1 MQKSRSLKWTE
12 ISGYLLLALYVL
24 VFSWLSIQQHRAF
37 HTRALDLGQFDQAI
51 WNTAHGRFFVN
62 TLKPPNTL
70 GFHFSPL
77 MGLISPL
84 YLIWPD
90 IRLLFVIQTI
100 ALALA
105 GLPLFQLMRER
116 NPTLAPLVLAAYC
129 LNPALHEVN
138 VSEFR
143 RITLAVPFISLALYG
158 LIKGQR
164 RWILAGL
171 LPALLCKEDMALLVM
186 AFGAYLLLKNREVK
200 LGGGLLILGL
210 LWAIIVPFVV
220 VPHFGRGV
228 YPQLRYYSYLGG
240 NIGEVLKTLSRS
252 PLIWIGNIVTM
263 TRLEAVVRLL
273 LPMGFLVFLAPTIFA
288 LGFPSFGYMLAS
300 NDPSMYRLQSWYP
313 ASLLPILFFAA
324 AIGLGRFKGRK
335 RQWAIL
341 YLLAMSAIGYWLYS
355 PAPLARGFQPDRF
368 IVTEHARWG
377 EDILTRVPPGAS
389 VSAQD
394 ALVPHLSH
402 REEIYLYPH
411 RMDEAQYVALDT
423 RSRYYP
429 LTPDPYEMEL
439 QKLLANPNYSILAE
453 ADGYFL
459 FQQSDGPRIKHLLEA
474 ELGQGIA
481 LLGFDIAAQDERGEY
496 ISQSLP
502 LQVSPGQTIR
512 LSLYWQS
519 VAEMDTDYTVF
530 THLLDDEGRI
540 VGQHD
545 GLPGNG
551 FRLTEIWQPA
561 IFKLTSRWQPGQV
574 VRDVHYLSLSPDCKP
589 SRGTLEVG
597 MYNLWTD
604 QRLSTA
610 NGEDHLILTQVIIGP
625 AQDVGGAR

>member
-1 MQKSRSLKWTE
+1 MTAQKGKSLKWIE
-12 ISGYLLLALYVL
+12 VSGCLLLVLYAL

-51 WNTAHGRFFVN
+51 WNTAYGRFFVN

-77 MGLISPL
+77 MGLISLL
-84 YLIWPD
+84 YLVWPD
-90 IRLLFVIQTI
+90 IRLLFVIQTV

-116 NPTLAPLVLAAYC
+116 NPTLAPLVLAAFC

-138 VSEFR
+138 LSEFR
-143 RITLAVPFISLALYG
+143 RITLAMPFISLALYG
-158 LIKGQR
+158 LVKGQR
-164 RWILAGL
+164 RWILGGL
-171 LPALLCKEDMALLVM
+171 LPALLCKEDMAILVM

-200 LGGGLLILGL
+200 LGGGLLILGF

-220 VPHFGRGV
+220 IPRFGSGT
-228 YPQLRYYSYLGG
+228 YLPLHNYYSYLDQ
-240 NIGEVLKTLSRS
+240 NIGQALKTLSS
-252 PLIWIGNIVTM
+252 THLIWMGTKLAM
-263 TRLEAVVRLL
+263 ARLEAVVQLL
-273 LPMGFLVFLAPTIFA
+273 LPTGFLVFLALPIFA
-288 LGFPSFGYMLAS
+288 LSFPSFGYMLAS
-300 NDPSMYRLQSWYP
+300 DAPSMYKLQSWHP

-324 AIGLGRFKGRK
+324 AVGLERFKGRK
-335 RQWAIL
+335 RQWATF
-341 YLLAMSAIGYWLYS
+341 YLLVMSVIGYWLYS
-355 PAPLARGFQPDRF
+355 PVSLARGFQPERF
-368 IVTEHARWG
+368 TVTQHARLG
-377 EDILTRVPPGAS
+377 EAILARVPPNAS

-402 REEIYLYPH
+402 REEIYLYP
-411 RMDEAQYVALDT
+411 RKVDEAQYIALDT
-423 RSRYYP
+423 QGRYYP
-429 LTPDPYEMEL
+429 LTPDPYEKAFQE
-439 QKLLANPNYSILAE
+439 LLANPNYRILTE

-459 FQQSDGPRIKHLLEA
+459 FQQVEGPFIENLVEA

-502 LQVSPGQTIR
+502 LRVSPGQTIR
-512 LSLYWQS
+512 LSLYWQG
-519 VAEMDTDYTVF
+519 VAEMDIDYTVF
-530 THLLDDEGRI
+530 THLLDSEGRI

-545 GLPGNG
+545 ELPGNG

-561 IFKLTSRWQPGQV
+561 IFKLTSRWQAGEI
-574 VRDVHYLSLSPDCKP
+574 VRDVHYPSLSPDCKP
-589 SRGTLEVG
+589 GTGALEVG
-597 MYNLWTD
+597 MYNRWTG

-610 NGEDHLILTQVIIGP
+610 NGEDRLILTQVIIGRE
-625 AQDVGGAR
+625 GES

>member
-1 MQKSRSLKWTE
+1 MQKSKSLKWIE
-12 ISGYLLLALYVL
+12 ASGCFLLVLYVL

-84 YLIWPD
+84 YLVWPD
-90 IRLLFVIQTI
+90 IRLLFVIQT
-100 ALALA
+100 AVLALG
-105 GLPLFQLMRER
+105 GLPLFQLVRER
-116 NPTLAPLVLAAYC
+116 NPGLAPFVLAAYC

-138 VSEFR
+138 LFEFR

-158 LIKGQR
+158 LVKGR
-164 RWILAGL
+164 RWWILAGL
-171 LPALLCKEDMALLVM
+171 LAALLCKENVAILVV
-186 AFGAYLLLKNREVK
+186 AFGIYLLLKDREVK
-200 LGGGLLILGL
+200 LGGGLLILGV

-220 VPHFGRGV
+220 IPHFGRGT

-240 NIGEVLKTLSRS
+240 NTGEALKTLSRT
-252 PLIWIGNIVTM
+252 PFIWVGNMLAM
-263 TRLEAVVRLL
+263 TRLEAVFRLL
-273 LPMGFLVFLAPTIFA
+273 LPMGFLVFLTPTIFA
-288 LGFPSFGYMLAS
+288 LSFPSFGYMLAS
-300 NDPSMYRLQSWYP
+300 NDPSMYGLRSWYP

-324 AIGLGRFKGRK
+324 AIGLERFKGRK
-335 RQWAIL
+335 RLWATF

-368 IVTEHARWG
+368 IVTEHASRG
-377 EDILTRVPPGAS
+377 EDVLARVPPGAS

-402 REEIYLYPH
+402 REQIYLYP
-411 RMDEAQYVALDT
+411 RRVDEVQYIALDT
-423 RSRYYP
+423 QSRYYP
-429 LTPDPYEMEL
+429 LTPDSYERDF
-439 QKLLANPNYSILAE
+439 QGLLANPDYSILAE

-459 FQQSDGPRIKHLLEA
+459 FQQADGPCIEHLLEA

-481 LLGFDIAAQDERGEY
+481 LLGFDIATKNEQDEY
-496 ISQSLP
+496 ISRSLP
-502 LQVSPGQTIR
+502 LRVSPGQTIR
-512 LSLYWQS
+512 LSLYWQG

-530 THLLDDEGRI
+530 THLLDDEDRI
-540 VGQHD
+540 IGQHD

-551 FRLTEIWQPA
+551 FRLTELWQPA
-561 IFKLTSRWQPGQV
+561 IFKLTSRWQPGEI

-589 SRGTLEVG
+589 GRGTLEVG
-597 MYNLWTD
+597 MYDPWTD

-610 NGEDHLILTQVIIGP
+610 NGEDRLILTQVIIGQEQ
-625 AQDVGGAR
+625 QDQ